1 MLLCIFQL
9 QDVLDREYIQSLTKA
24 PSKKQEEPR
33 VNDKG
38 FVIKNAPWDTAPDTS
53 STSEFP
59 SFLEPLVE
67 MQLPPIAIK
76 PGDQVEDTRY
86 INSVTRY
93 IKIVYHYFIMFNFL
107 YCMVKVQSLDF
118 F

>member
-59 SFLEPLVE
+59 SF
-67 MQLPPIAIK
+67 
-76 PGDQVEDTRY
+76 PGATGGNAVAPNSNKAWGPSRRY
-86 INSVTRY
+86 
-93 IKIVYHYFIMFNFL
+93 
-107 YCMVKVQSLDF
+107 
-118 F
+118 